1 MIQMT
6 LQKLRIVLACILLV
20 SGASVHALD
29 DAAFFADKAVG
40 LSEGTRLTL
49 ARDSLRAAQ
58 PMIDKGESLGKALD
72 QLLLAKAYDPDLAQ
86 VEFELGRL
94 YESWQVGLRA
104 RALVHYEAFVKLRPR
119 DSRGL
124 THLANLYGWLGRLEE
139 ADATFRLALAAETKN
154 ASWVKYQY
162 SGFLVAYTD
171 RYTEAHELAQDAIES
186 MPLQDREN
194 DPWPWRNKG
203 MALAREGVRKDQ
215 ARSDLEKARS
225 IFQKY
230 NDTWQVSYI
239 DVALEE
245 LK

>member
-1 MIQMT
+1 M
-6 LQKLRIVLACILLV
+6 
-20 SGASVHALD
+20 
-29 DAAFFADKAVG
+29 
-40 LSEGTRLTL
+40 
-49 ARDSLRAAQ
+49 
-58 PMIDKGESLGKALD
+58 
-72 QLLLAKAYDPDLAQ
+72 
-86 VEFELGRL
+86 
-94 YESWQVGLRA
+94 
-104 RALVHYEAFVKLRPR
+104 HYEAFVKLRPR

-124 THLANLYGWLGRLEE
+124 THLANLYAWLGRLEE

-154 ASWVKYQY
+154 ASWTKYQY

-171 RYTEAHELAQDAIES
+171 RYAEAHGLAQDAIES
-186 MPLQDREN
+186 MPPQDREN

-239 DVALEE
+239 NVALEE